1 MAKTKTGSVRN
12 LLRKMNLTEGEN
24 NPEKEPFKS
33 NPEVA
38 EMLEIENNAT
48 IWDTRRNLIFARKH
62 NVDTDDY
69 LVYTWR
75 WSGDD
80 RFAKIGVS
88 MGSTLRERL
97 VFVSVNGCILTKI
110 LTS

>member
-69 LVYTWR
+69 LVYT
-75 WSGDD
+75 
-80 RFAKIGVS
+80 
-88 MGSTLRERL
+88 
-97 VFVSVNGCILTKI
+97 
-110 LTS
+110 